1 MQSYSVIIPT
11 RNRHE
16 LLNSLISKIDFED
29 SNLIEVIV
37 IDSSDDP
44 IQKPIR
50 LNKIKYIHTDI
61 KSAAT
66 QRNIGIDNLTGMN
79 QNVFFVDD
87 DVVLPENYFQHL
99 NSCLLEDEVIGASG
113 LAINSK
119 NKSTR
124 SAPRGALGFYKRVF
138 LLDSMR
144 DGALLSSAVNI
155 PIREV
160 NFTSNRKIN
169 SDWIIGCS
177 AWKSKIL
184 TEIRFEDK
192 FKGQSLGE
200 DVLFS
205 GKAKTKGKLIVD
217 PSLILDHLESEIERP
232 NLQEFYVMWISNRF
246 EISNQLHLSRFNFA
260 FHWAN
265 LGKFLMIIGR
275 LDQSLESKKSMIIGI
290 MHGYRA
296 IISRHI

>member
-1 MQSYSVIIPT
+1 MQNYSVIIPT
-11 RNRHE
+11 RNRHD

-29 SNLIEVIV
+29 TNLMDVIV
-37 IDSSDDP
+37 IDSSDVP
-44 IQKPIR
+44 IQQPIQV
-50 LNKIKYIHTDI
+50 NKLKYIHTDI

-66 QRNIGIDNLTGMN
+66 QRNIGIDNLMEIN

-87 DVVLPENYFQHL
+87 DVVLPENYFQQL
-99 NSCLLEDEVIGASG
+99 NLCLLEDEVIGASG

-119 NKSTR
+119 KKLNR
-124 SAPRGALGFYKRVF
+124 SAPRGALGFYKRIF
-138 LLDSMR
+138 LLDSMQ
-144 DGALLSSAVNI
+144 DGALLSSAINI
-155 PIREV
+155 PIREENV
-160 NFTSNRKIN
+160 TSNRKIN

-184 TEIRFEDK
+184 NEIRFEDK

-205 GKAKTKGKLIVD
+205 GKAKTKGRLVVD

-232 NLQEFYVMWISNRF
+232 NLRDFYVMWISNRY
-246 EISNQLHLSRFNFA
+246 EISNQLHLSWFNFA

-275 LDQSLESKKSMIIGI
+275 SDLTLESKKSMIIGI

-296 IISRHI
+296 IMNRHI